1 MESIY
6 YIIILYWMM
15 LYYYILS
22 FVCYAYWL
30 LLYLEERNK
39 QQYIS
44 LLRTKW
50 KFDIKYLLSNY
61 HLTIHC
67 YFIDQKPYVVN
78 TNFLAQKNFGNFT
91 Q

>member
-1 MESIY
+1 
-6 YIIILYWMM
+6 M

-50 KFDIKYLLSNY
+50 KFEIKYLLSNY
-61 HLTIHC
+61 V
-67 YFIDQKPYVVN
+67 FINGLFITFYIKSLVHNIYV
-78 TNFLAQKNFGNFT
+78 G
-91 Q
+91 